1 MEVKQVYVTW
11 ENPSKIFSII
21 EDELL
26 EQINTQIY
34 VKNEIYLA
42 MRKNGYNYHVFS
54 QNYTKGYHY
63 YHTDDENGYLSDL
76 NKRICNFRF
85 SCFLVLLLLLI
96 IFLSH

>member
-42 MRKNGYNYHVFS
+42 MRKNGYNLSRIFS
-54 QNYTKGYHY
+54 KLYQR
-63 YHTDDENGYLSDL
+63 LP
-76 NKRICNFRF
+76 
-85 SCFLVLLLLLI
+85 LLP
-96 IFLSH
+96 H